1 MLFYSESI
9 RIAYEEEYFDMFKYL
24 LSVPNIDVK
33 TGAKDILADVVSK
46 GKIDV
51 LKLLLSYPNI
61 DVNTKYISWP
71 NNNYIRIEYAWA
83 KTILF
88 IALEKNNLEIFKL
101 LLSYQGIDVKQEY
114 FYVSNFLFVFD

>member
-1 MLFYSESI
+1 
-9 RIAYEEEYFDMFKYL
+9 MFKYL

-33 TGAKDILADVVSK
+33 TGANNILADVVSK

-61 DVNTKYISWP
+61 DVNTKYICWP
-71 NNNYIRIEYAWA
+71 NNNYIIFKCDWG

-101 LLSYQGIDVKQEY
+101 LLSYQGIDVKQDY
-114 FYVSNFLFVFD
+114 FYVSNVIFVFD